1 MEPTRTSLRAALLFG
16 VLWATVA
23 PAEEKT
29 DVLVLINGDH
39 LTGEIKGMSRG
50 KLDFKTDDAGRPSIE
65 WIKVARI
72 TSTHA
77 FEVELSSGKKYYGT
91 LQSPADGQVLV
102 GTEAVDTF
110 PVLDIITITPMDDY
124 FWAKVKAYLDFGLTL
139 AKASSSMT
147 LSGDGEFAYR
157 GQHFGGA
164 FDFTTYW
171 QRDKD
176 ATAVGQLSLN
186 LTGTYYFAK
195 WRAQLQLGFDHN
207 DELDLTARVDL
218 GGGVAYPVLR
228 NNWTQLWL
236 SGGLLGARESYTNTE
251 ANSNLAAYVGGD
263 WETFVYDSPKL
274 DAGVSVQI
282 VPVLTELWRTRGT
295 FTFKVKYE
303 VFHNFYLGTNF
314 SYTFDTQPPDPTA
327 AHTDYLFSFTIGWS
341 YRQ

>member
-23 PAEEKT
+23 QAEKT
-29 DVLVLINGDH
+29 DLVVLVNGDH
-39 LTGEIKGMSRG
+39 LTGEVKGMSLG
-50 KLDFKTDDAGRPSIE
+50 KLDFSTDDAGRLSIE

-72 TSTHA
+72 TSTHV

-102 GTEAVDTF
+102 GSEAADVF
-110 PVLDIITITPMDDY
+110 PVLDIITLTPMDAY
-124 FWAKVKAYLDFGLTL
+124 FWARVKTYLDFGLTL
-139 AKASSSMT
+139 TKASSSMT

-164 FDFTTYW
+164 FDFNTYW
-171 QRDKD
+171 QRDKN

-186 LTGTYYFAK
+186 LTGIYYFSK

-218 GGGVAYPVLR
+218 GGGVAYPIVR

-236 SGGLLGARESYTNTE
+236 SGGLVGAREAYTNTE
-251 ANSNLAAYVGGD
+251 PNSNLAAYVGGD
-263 WETFVYDSPKL
+263 WQTFVYDSPKL
-274 DAGVSVQI
+274 SAGISVQI

-295 FTFKVKYE
+295 ANFKVKYE
-303 VFHNFYLGTNF
+303 VFHDFYVGTNF
-314 SYTFDTQPPDPTA
+314 SFTFDTQPPDPTA
-327 AHTDYLFSFTIGWS
+327 SHTDYLFSFTIGWS